1 MSSQFQCG
9 VALVN
14 HKCTTSVLVTGDRLS
29 IMEPSRDQAQLPITK
44 FISKITPRL
53 HSMFYFPRC
62 CAWTRGWQE
71 RSRCKRTGWMSE
83 NPTLFCWA
91 GNYLSRIGIENSFHS
106 HAPQYSVSGA
116 RTSKAREWDSQT
128 ECPRILLSCYRARNS
143 DTSAGKCLRLQSGA
157 AYRSWGFEDPTSRG
171 NSLNHHLQNQ
181 PHDR

>member
-106 HAPQYSVSGA
+106 HVPHYSA
-116 RTSKAREWDSQT
+116 
-128 ECPRILLSCYRARNS
+128 
-143 DTSAGKCLRLQSGA
+143 
-157 AYRSWGFEDPTSRG
+157 RG
-171 NSLNHHLQNQ
+171 NALPSLTHSPSLSPRHSNIFARSKFVKWGGKSLWPGKNLL
-181 PHDR
+181 PDRRFCICFNEEWIEGKFGCAEFNSEKQK